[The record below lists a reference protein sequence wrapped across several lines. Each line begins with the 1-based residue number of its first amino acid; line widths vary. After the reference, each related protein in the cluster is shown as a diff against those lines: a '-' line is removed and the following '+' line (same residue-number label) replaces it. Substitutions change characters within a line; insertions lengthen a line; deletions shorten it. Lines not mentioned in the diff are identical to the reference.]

1 MFNEIGINAQK
12 ASKVIARL
20 STEEKNTVLHDM
32 SQELINNK
40 DSILSSNKL
49 DLENSKE
56 LNLSPALIDRLTLNE
71 ERILGMSNGLQKIIP
86 LPDPVGEVTKE
97 WTSDDGLSI
106 SKVRSPFGVIGVIYE
121 ARPNV
126 TSDVSGLCLKSG
138 NAVILRGSSY
148 CLDSNKAILQTLQN
162 ALKKNNLDENIVQ
175 LIDSKDREDTLKFM
189 QMTDYIDLIVPRGGR
204 SLINAL
210 VENAKVPFILDGDG
224 NVHLYVHSDAK
235 RSDILNIVLNSKV
248 QRPGVC
254 NALETL
260 IIHNDIYKEMGDEII
275 QSLLDEDVELF
286 LDKKIVNNHENIEE
300 ATDLHYETEFH
311 DLKLAIKIVDDLNEA
326 INHINLFSSGHTES
340 ILTESD
346 EAAELFTSSIDSSVL
361 FVNASTRFTDGEMFG
376 FGAEIGISTQKL
388 HVRGPMGLEALT
400 SEKYVVKGNGTIRKW
415 INQKLIL
422 KNLKNTI
429 ILQRKIL

>member
-1 MFNEIGINAQK
+1 MLNEIGINAQK

-20 STEEKNTVLHDM
+20 STEEKNTVLYDM

-40 DSILSSNKL
+40 DSILTSNKL

-56 LNLSPALIDRLTLNE
+56 LDLSTALIDRLTLNE
-71 ERILGMSNGLQKIIP
+71 ERILGMSNGLRKIIP
-86 LPDPVGEVTKE
+86 LPDPVGEITKE
-97 WTSDDGLSI
+97 WMSDDGLSI
-106 SKVRSPFGVIGVIYE
+106 SKVRNPFGVIGVIYE

-162 ALKKNNLDENIVQ
+162 ALQKNNLDKNIVQ

-224 NVHLYVHSDAK
+224 NVHLYVHYDAK
-235 RSDILNIVLNSKV
+235 RSDIINIILNSKV

-260 IIHNDIYKEMGDEII
+260 IIHDDIYKEMGEEII
-275 QSLLDEDVELF
+275 QSLLDADVELF
-286 LDKKIVNNHENIEE
+286 LDKKIVNNHGKIEE

-311 DLKLAIKIVDDLNEA
+311 DLKLAIKVVDDLNDA

-400 SEKYVVKGNGTIRKW
+400 SEKYVVKGNGTIRK
-415 INQKLIL
+415 
-422 KNLKNTI
+422 
-429 ILQRKIL
+429 

>member
-97 WTSDDGLSI
+97 WISDDGLSI

-148 CLDSNKAILQTLQN
+148 CLDSNKAILQTCL
-162 ALKKNNLDENIVQ
+162 LYT
-175 LIDSKDREDTLKFM
+175 SPS
-189 QMTDYIDLIVPRGGR
+189 PR
-204 SLINAL
+204 
-210 VENAKVPFILDGDG
+210 D
-224 NVHLYVHSDAK
+224 
-235 RSDILNIVLNSKV
+235 
-248 QRPGVC
+248 
-254 NALETL
+254 
-260 IIHNDIYKEMGDEII
+260 
-275 QSLLDEDVELF
+275 
-286 LDKKIVNNHENIEE
+286 
-300 ATDLHYETEFH
+300 
-311 DLKLAIKIVDDLNEA
+311 
-326 INHINLFSSGHTES
+326 
-340 ILTESD
+340 
-346 EAAELFTSSIDSSVL
+346 
-361 FVNASTRFTDGEMFG
+361 
-376 FGAEIGISTQKL
+376 
-388 HVRGPMGLEALT
+388 
-400 SEKYVVKGNGTIRKW
+400 
-415 INQKLIL
+415 
-422 KNLKNTI
+422 
-429 ILQRKIL
+429 

>member
-162 ALKKNNLDENIVQ
+162 ALEKNNLDVNIVQ

-235 RSDILNIVLNSKV
+235 RSDIINIVLNSKV

-286 LDKKIVNNHENIEE
+286 LDKKVVNNHENIEE

-311 DLKLAIKIVDDLNEA
+311 DLKLAIKVVDDLNEA

-400 SEKYVVKGNGTIRKW
+400 SEKYVVKGNGTIRK
-415 INQKLIL
+415 
-422 KNLKNTI
+422 
-429 ILQRKIL
+429 

>member
-56 LNLSPALIDRLTLNE
+56 LNLSTALIDRLTLNE
-71 ERILGMSNGLQKIIP
+71 ERILGMSNGLRKIIP
-86 LPDPVGEVTKE
+86 LPDPVGEITKE
-97 WTSDDGLSI
+97 WMSDDGLSI
-106 SKVRSPFGVIGVIYE
+106 SKVRNPFGVIGVIYE

-148 CLDSNKAILQTLQN
+148 CLDSNKAILQSLQN
-162 ALKKNNLDENIVQ
+162 ALQKNNLDKNIVQ

-235 RSDILNIVLNSKV
+235 RSDIINIILNSKV

-260 IIHNDIYKEMGDEII
+260 IIHDDIYKEMGEEII
-275 QSLLDEDVELF
+275 QSLLDADVELF
-286 LDKKIVNNHENIEE
+286 LDKKIVSNHGKIEE

-311 DLKLAIKIVDDLNEA
+311 DLKLAIKVVDDLNDA

-400 SEKYVVKGNGTIRKW
+400 SEKYVVKGNGTIRK
-415 INQKLIL
+415 
-422 KNLKNTI
+422 
-429 ILQRKIL
+429 

>member
-20 STEEKNTVLHDM
+20 STDEKNTVLYDM
-32 SQELINNK
+32 SQELLDNT

-49 DLENSKE
+49 DLENSQE
-56 LNLSPALIDRLTLNE
+56 LELSTALIDRLTLNE
-71 ERILGMSNGLQKIIP
+71 DRIIGMSNGLQKIIP

-97 WTSDDGLSI
+97 WESEDGLMI
-106 SKVRSPFGVIGVIYE
+106 SKVRNPFGVIGVIYE

-138 NAVILRGSSY
+138 NSVILRGSSY
-148 CLDSNKAILQTLQN
+148 CLDSNKAILQVLQN
-162 ALKKNNLDENIVQ
+162 ALEKNNLDKNIVQ
-175 LIDSKDREDTLKFM
+175 LIDSRDREDTLKFM
-189 QMTDYIDLIVPRGGR
+189 QMTDYIDLIVPRGGK

-235 RSDILNIVLNSKV
+235 RSDIIDIVLNSKV

-260 IIHNDIYKEMGDEII
+260 IIHNEIYEEMGDEII
-275 QSLLDEDVELF
+275 KSLLDADVELF
-286 LDKKIVNNHENIEE
+286 LDKKIASRYENIEE
-300 ATDLHYETEFH
+300 STDLHYETEFH
-311 DLKLAIKIVDDLNEA
+311 DLKLAIKIVDDINEA

-346 EAAELFTSSIDSSVL
+346 DSAELFTSSIDSSVL

-400 SEKYVVKGNGTIRKW
+400 SEKYVVKGNGTIRK
-415 INQKLIL
+415 
-422 KNLKNTI
+422 
-429 ILQRKIL
+429 

>member
-1 MFNEIGINAQK
+1 MFNEIGVNAQK
-12 ASKVIARL
+12 ASKIIARL

-32 SQELINNK
+32 SQELIKNK
-40 DSILSSNKL
+40 DGIIASNKL
-49 DLENSKE
+49 DLENSKHLE
-56 LNLSPALIDRLTLNE
+56 LSTALIDRLTLNE
-71 ERILGMSNGLQKIIP
+71 DRILGMSNGLKKIIP
-86 LPDPVGEVTKE
+86 LPDPVGEITKE
-97 WTSDDGLSI
+97 WMSDEGLFI
-106 SKVRSPFGVIGVIYE
+106 SKVRNPFGVIGVIYE

-148 CLDSNKAILQTLQN
+148 CLDSNKAILQTLQS
-162 ALKKNNLDENIVQ
+162 ALQKNNLDKNIVQ

-204 SLINAL
+204 SLIDAL

-224 NVHLYVHSDAK
+224 NVHLYIHSDAK

-260 IIHNDIYKEMGDEII
+260 IIHDDIYKEMGDEII
-275 QSLLDEDVELF
+275 QALLEEDVELY
-286 LDKKIVNNHENIEE
+286 LDKKIVNNHRNIEE
-300 ATDLHYETEFH
+300 ATDIHYETEFH
-311 DLKLAIKIVDDLNEA
+311 DLKLAIKVVNNLNEA
-326 INHINLFSSGHTES
+326 INHINLFSTGHTES

-346 EAAELFTSSIDSSVL
+346 EAAEIFTSSIDSSVL
-361 FVNASTRFTDGEMFG
+361 FINASTRFTDGEMFG

-400 SEKYVVKGNGTIRKW
+400 SEKYVVKGNGTIRK
-415 INQKLIL
+415 
-422 KNLKNTI
+422 
-429 ILQRKIL
+429 